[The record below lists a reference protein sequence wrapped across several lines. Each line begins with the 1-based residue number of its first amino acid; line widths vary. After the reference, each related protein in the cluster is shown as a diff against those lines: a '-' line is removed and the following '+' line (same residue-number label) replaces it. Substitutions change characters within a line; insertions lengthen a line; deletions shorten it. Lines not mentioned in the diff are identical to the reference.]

1 VVTAH
6 VGALGGEAGVLLIAG
21 TGAVGLGVT
30 DAHRMVDGWGPDLGD
45 LGSGS
50 WLGREGVRAVLRAR
64 DGLGPATVLTD
75 ADPAHRRR
83 HVPDR
88 LGGRAAAPA
97 RLLATFAPAVLDAA
111 DQGDAAA
118 GSATRRPGC
127 SPRPRSPRP
136 GDPPWSPCTAG

>member
-1 VVTAH
+1 
-6 VGALGGEAGVLLIAG
+6 
-21 TGAVGLGVT
+21 
-30 DAHRMVDGWGPDLGD
+30 
-45 LGSGS
+45 
-50 WLGREGVRAVLRAR
+50 VRAVLRAR

-83 HVPDR
+83 HLPDR

-118 GSATRRPGC
+118 QAIRDEAARLLAETALAAS
-127 SPRPRSPRP
+127 